1 MCNTTLEYILFQK
14 HAITLLLLTS
24 NQSPLLIGFLTN
36 QAKISLS
43 VYFIKRHNT
52 EKEKEPS
59 TLTGDTFLHIL

>member
-24 NQSPLLIGFLTN
+24 NQSPLLNGFLTN
-36 QAKISLS
+36 QAKIFMLWG
-43 VYFIKRHNT
+43 RNNT